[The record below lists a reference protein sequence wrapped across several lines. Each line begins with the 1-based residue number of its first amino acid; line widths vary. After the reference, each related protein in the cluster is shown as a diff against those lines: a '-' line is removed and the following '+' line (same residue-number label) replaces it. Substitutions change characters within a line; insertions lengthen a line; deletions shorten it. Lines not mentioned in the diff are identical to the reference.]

1 MNKTEFKI
9 KSVDGVTDLH
19 VIAWLPSEE
28 NVVGVIQIAHGITE
42 HMGRYE
48 KFAMA
53 MLLLEMIFLVMV
65 CL

>member
-48 KFAMA
+48 KFA
-53 MLLLEMIFLVMV
+53 E
-65 CL
+65 